1 MSSKRSGEKAENAEK
16 ARARALCAE
25 GGGGG
30 AVSAAAYLG
39 QKGYSIWKRDMTEA
53 ERHGARSDL
62 TVKPVMPKMVQ
73 SVSAFPVY
81 KESVQKLYVPLYWG
95 AARFGWPSSVR
106 VPDGDDISLEFA
118 GSMREYQEAIVGK
131 YMAHIGENAA
141 AGRHYGGGLF
151 DVMTGSGKTVMALN
165 VISRIR
171 KKTLI
176 IVHKSFLL
184 HQWLERIEQFLPG
197 ARVGRIQGE
206 VMDIEGKDIVIGMLQ
221 SLSMKDYHEDT
232 FASFGML
239 ICDEVHH
246 LSAEVFVRALQRIVV
261 RYTLGLSATMQRKD
275 GLSKVFKMFLGE
287 VLHKDKRTNEHA
299 VLVRACHFRSSD
311 AEFNEVRYDWRGNP
325 MYSTMISKLCSF
337 LPRADYVLELV
348 RSEFAR
354 HAAGLPPYDYDGA
367 PPMQMMVM
375 AHNKSLLVY
384 LHKTLV
390 ERFGHTSVGYYLGG
404 MKERD
409 LKVSEDKTVIL
420 ATYAMASEGLDIKT
434 LTTLVMATPKT
445 DVTQS
450 VGRILRT
457 KGHRPVVLD
466 VVDGHGLFQ
475 GQWRKRAAF
484 YRKSKYRVEH
494 VGACG
499 GAPGAC
505 GDAVG
510 AAHCSA
516 HCSAGHDEDADCADY
531 AEHSDG
537 GGGGDTEGSGDTDG
551 DTEGSGDA
559 QIKRAEKAEKAEKAG
574 SVARAPRAPRAS
586 VCMIHVAADRAPAGE
601 VFRAR

>member
-1 MSSKRSGEKAENAEK
+1 MSFRRSDDA
-16 ARARALCAE
+16 
-25 GGGGG
+25 GGR
-30 AVSAAAYLG
+30 VDVNLSASAYLG
-39 QKGYSIWKRDMTEA
+39 QKGYSIWKSDLTDSI
-53 ERHGARSDL
+53 RHVVRSEL

-81 KESVQKLYVPLYWG
+81 KESVQKLYAPLYWG
-95 AARFGWPSSVR
+95 AERFGWPSSVR
-106 VPDGDDISLEFA
+106 IPSGDDISLEFA
-118 GSMREYQEAIVGK
+118 GSMREYQESIVGK

-184 HQWLERIEQFLPG
+184 HQWLERIEQFLPE

-221 SLSMKDYHEDT
+221 SLSMKEYHEDT

-354 HAAGLPPYDYDGA
+354 HAAGHSPYDCEGV

-384 LHKTLV
+384 LHKTLI
-390 ERFGHTSVGYYLGG
+390 ERFGYTSVGYYLGG

-409 LKVSEDKTVIL
+409 LKVSEDKVVIL

-494 VGACG
+494 VGCSGGGGG
-499 GAPGAC
+499 GASA
-505 GDAVG
+505 AV
-510 AAHCSA
+510 
-516 HCSAGHDEDADCADY
+516 HCSAGHDEDDAVEGAAGWADEDDEDDDADNKSDDDCDCA
-531 AEHSDG
+531 EDG
-537 GGGGDTEGSGDTDG
+537 QNGENEENKENGGKT
-551 DTEGSGDA
+551 
-559 QIKRAEKAEKAEKAG
+559 
-574 SVARAPRAPRAS
+574 VRAPRASKASKPS
-586 VCMIHVAADRAPAGE
+586 VCMIHVAANRAAPGE